1 MGNHTNVVRNV
12 EYWERSAITTLWFVW
27 PPPRPG
33 ALGCPFFWGSPLGS
47 PDLEFQCKVNAVFA
61 LKVTGPRSARAE
73 EQAVYVAQDAF
84 SYVCCCGFFS
94 LGHDEQRLTSGS
106 PNNDKRGRFSLCQYK
121 AHRVM
126 NAKGSKDQQRFL
138 FISFQIARA
147 LASLVFSPMSERDAR
162 E

>member
-1 MGNHTNVVRNV
+1 MGV
-12 EYWERSAITTLWFVW
+12 LWFVW

-73 EQAVYVAQDAF
+73 EQAVYVAQDVF
-84 SYVCCCGFFS
+84 SYVRCCGFFS

-126 NAKGSKDQQRFL
+126 NAKGSKDHAIP
-138 FISFQIARA
+138 ISFQIARA
-147 LASLVFSPMSERDAR
+147 LASFVFSPMSERDVK
-162 E
+162 